1 MAILWCGGEDI
12 DFPNGTLVA
21 VSTVST
27 NFRAGYA
34 RCSIQ
39 QQTQGG
45 MAKGIPFPGGAVTS
59 AWVTWRALSTNVNNI
74 TQRMFGFGLSGT
86 VKGLFVG
93 TDSATA
99 SKLALCKYDGTT
111 TTQLASETG
120 TSWGIN
126 VIHRFDMNLVSYGAS
141 ATVTVYLDG
150 ASIIS
155 FSGDVTVSGV
165 TNVDSIFMGGSNVN
179 VASDPQ
185 FSEIVVADE
194 DTRSFPGLVTMAP
207 NGAGTTTNWTNNAF
221 TNLNG
226 TTISDAQPV
235 SSNTNAQLQEYNLI
249 DLPTG
254 TFVIKAVMIVAR
266 MAKSQAPGVTQ
277 VELGYNSGGSVAYG
291 TGATKALTTGY
302 TSYDQLDSINPVT
315 GVAWVQADMNGLQID
330 MQALT

>member
-1 MAILWCGGEDI
+1 MAILWCGGEDL
-12 DFPNGTLVA
+12 DFPNSVA
-21 VSTVST
+21 PTVST
-27 NFRAGYA
+27 TAAQFRAGYA
-34 RCSIQ
+34 RCNVTPPVVNTMIKS
-39 QQTQGG
+39 
-45 MAKGIPFPGGAVTS
+45 MVFPGGAVTS
-59 AWVTWRALSTNVNNI
+59 AWVTFRAYI
-74 TQRMFGFGLSGT
+74 TSVGARNSLAFGFGLSGT
-86 VKGLFVG
+86 AKGLFIG
-93 TDSATA
+93 SDSASFQKTA
-99 SKLALCKYDGTT
+99 LSKYDGTT
-111 TTQLASETG
+111 ITQLASEAG
-120 TSWGIN
+120 TSIPTAS
-126 VIHRFDMNLVSYGAS
+126 VHRWDIQLTNYGAS
-141 ATVTVYLDG
+141 ATVNVYLDG
-150 ASIIS
+150 ALLIN

-165 TNVDSIFMGGSNVN
+165 TNVDSIFIGLQANSSTTW
-179 VASDPQ
+179 AS
-185 FSEIVVADE
+185 SEIIVADE

-254 TFVIKAVMIVAR
+254 TFVIKAVMIAAR

-302 TSYDQLDSINPVT
+302 TTYNQLDSINPVT
-315 GVAWVQADMNGLQID
+315 GVAWVQSDMNGLQID